1 MGQSLILT
9 DQSGGKISR
18 FGAAGVR
25 RALTSPVAV
34 VDGASK
40 DYAMVWCE
48 AAEVYISR
56 YGKGAR
62 SCEFV
67 VTHWDSADPECP
79 PQELTYENKDR
90 EKAIKQFLT
99 LCKRD
104 PLYEDAPA

>member
-1 MGQSLILT
+1 MGQLV
-9 DQSGGKISR
+9 DQSGNSMR

-25 RALTSPVAV
+25 RALMDPVAV
-34 VDGASK
+34 SCGDK

-48 AAEVYISR
+48 EAECYITR

-79 PQELTYENKDR
+79 PQELTFENKDR
-90 EKAIKQFLT
+90 DKAIKLFLK